1 MNLPSDD
8 VFGFTQQT
16 AMILEGFE
24 AADLIPEFKKRNIST
39 SVLSELSKE
48 DFMTLG
54 ASEELA
60 DKIVKQ
66 LGFKLR
72 KPKLQFNSL
81 IDNSTIREEKLTDML
96 KNTHQ
101 QLALL
106 QIFINFNRV
115 KLSKLTDDFV
125 IDLNKNVRASEALHL
140 VTKCA
145 IQQLN
150 DLQSDIRQLVT
161 IVEADETKNQS
172 QKHKLIGAGLFI
184 GLIGS
189 SILIINILKKSH

>member
-24 AADLIPEFKKRNIST
+24 ATDLIPEFKKRNIST

-60 DKIVKQ
+60 DKIIKQ
-66 LGFKLR
+66 LGSKLR
-72 KPKLQFNSL
+72 KPKSPFNSL
-81 IDNSTIREEKLTDML
+81 IDNSSIREEKLTDII

-101 QLALL
+101 QLAFF
-106 QIFINFNRV
+106 QVFINFNRV
-115 KLSKLTDDFV
+115 KLSKLTDDYV

-150 DLQSDIRQLVT
+150 DLQSDIRKLVT
-161 IVEADETKNQS
+161 IIEADETKNQS
-172 QKHKLIGAGLFI
+172 QKRKLIGAGLFI

-189 SILIINILKKSH
+189 SILIINFLKKSH